1 MDYEEALTDRFAE
14 LKTLRAKFVA
24 KYPELK
30 PRKNGG
36 VTQSARFP
44 YCVWVDFP
52 EARARIAFY
61 EDCLVD
67 EKSGNIHPS
76 RIGYATIFKNLHSNG
91 GACDS
96 PNDVVNG
103 ALCYRPENKLVTG
116 IRVCEENFD
125 AIVTE
130 YLKFIGEH

>member
-1 MDYEEALTDRFAE
+1 MDYEESLDRRFAE

-67 EKSGNIHPS
+67 EKSGNIHPG

-96 PNDVVNG
+96 PNDIVDG
-103 ALCYRPENKLVTG
+103 TLRYRPENKLVTG

-125 AIVTE
+125 EIVAA
-130 YLKFIGEH
+130 YQKFLSE